1 MEYGNSS
8 IKAERLYLYQGFDP
22 ASVNLPP
29 YNGGLEMK
37 SMDTINQRDADIY
50 FLWQMVTISA
60 ANTILNN
67 FRSSSQLNYWLCFY
81 LFLVQKIGRWNK

>member
-29 YNGGLEMK
+29 YNGRYEMK
-37 SMDTINQRDADIY
+37 SMDAINQRDADIF
-50 FLWQMVTISA
+50 FLWQMVTILAS
-60 ANTILNN
+60 NTIPK
-67 FRSSSQLNYWLCFY
+67 Q
-81 LFLVQKIGRWNK
+81 

>member
-1 MEYGNSS
+1 MLQVKKRTASPNDLNAGSHVMEYGNSS
-8 IKAERLYLYQGFDP
+8 IKVERLYLYQGFDP

-37 SMDTINQRDADIY
+37 TMETINQRDADIF

-60 ANTILNN
+60 ANTIL
-67 FRSSSQLNYWLCFY
+67 R
-81 LFLVQKIGRWNK
+81 